1 MRGEHVPLPPS
12 LGWVE
17 LGVEL
22 VCPQP
27 LVWHLQEVLFL
38 VFFDLTLVC
47 AAFLPHYTRHLH
59 LPRLPLLLLLLCR
72 LFLWFCALLVVL
84 VLAVLVEAASHKAT
98 AHSGDLQWHHTI
110 VDRHFPFSAS
120 EQCTHSHRQTHTHT
134 HTHSHTHT
142 HRHRHRD
149 THRGKQKCELSL
161 SGWKSGCEQ
170 KGARAS

>member
-120 EQCTHSHRQTHTHT
+120 EQCTHSHR
-134 HTHSHTHT
+134 
-142 HRHRHRD
+142 
-149 THRGKQKCELSL
+149 LSL
-161 SGWKSGCEQ
+161 SM
-170 KGARAS
+170 